1 MNSDNNHK
9 IEKNNS
15 VCNKTSSKHN
25 SKLMEPILHLHSVP
39 ELTAPH
45 QEKMELTSDSPVR
58 NENIE
63 SKQPTTKTRME
74 GGGAKRGP
82 LQRRR
87 RAAFYGA
94 ARRGHDP
101 PPGSLRPSVLNSEQ
115 DG

>member
-63 SKQPTTKTRME
+63 SKQPTTNICGCGSDE
-74 GGGAKRGP
+74 CCGC
-82 LQRRR
+82 
-87 RAAFYGA
+87 
-94 ARRGHDP
+94 GHD
-101 PPGSLRPSVLNSEQ
+101 LW
-115 DG
+115 